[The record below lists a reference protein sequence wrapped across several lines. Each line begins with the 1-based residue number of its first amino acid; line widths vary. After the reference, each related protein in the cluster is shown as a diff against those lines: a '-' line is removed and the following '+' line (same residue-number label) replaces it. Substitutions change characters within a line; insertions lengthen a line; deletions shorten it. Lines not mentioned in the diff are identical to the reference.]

1 MPGFPFTATEPN
13 QIGQVTKWDVPVNDW
28 LGLKFSSGH
37 ADTLGTAIERWAE
50 EPWFDD
56 NKVRPDLLNRVYGID
71 GHLTFDKPEP
81 IQRARLMHER
91 KRAELERLAYLE
103 SASHS
108 WHSAKAAVGFGA
120 ALVGGISHP
129 VDLGLSFLPFIG
141 SEKAAASVA
150 KLGGA
155 SWRQAL
161 QRGVIAEEAMLGKVP
176 YHRLT
181 ASVIDGTVNQAVM
194 EIPIAI
200 QKHRDK
206 AIYGIE
212 DSVFNIVAGGA
223 FAGAVK
229 GLGLALERAGML
241 WREADPRMREAVI
254 QDTVNTIL
262 TGESPKAHWAMGMDE
277 AAIRAKV
284 GEDVRARNPVT
295 EEFKPEIKRSE
306 PEPDLERIKYEERTG
321 ELAQHGS
328 HVRANDDGSLTV
340 SDDVIQPGDPIHFG
354 FMGGPSD
361 MPKPWVLVEAG
372 NKFSTVNYKLNP
384 WATVMASDGTVK
396 TYQNAHHYSPHRF
409 NPDRLDSERQASVES
424 FFSKSKADH
433 EAKLQGLIDDETRKV
448 MDEVRRSQP
457 SPDPELVKGHSIKH
471 VPDDA
476 NIKAVEEDSADFEQ
490 TVLNMANTP
499 EARVRLEAE
508 IKAELKALD
517 EQGVSGEKAIDSM
530 IPCVVAKSK

>member
-1 MPGFPFTATEPN
+1 MPGFSFSVTEPN

-284 GEDVRARNPVT
+284 
-295 EEFKPEIKRSE
+295 
-306 PEPDLERIKYEERTG
+306 
-321 ELAQHGS
+321 
-328 HVRANDDGSLTV
+328 
-340 SDDVIQPGDPIHFG
+340 
-354 FMGGPSD
+354 
-361 MPKPWVLVEAG
+361 
-372 NKFSTVNYKLNP
+372 
-384 WATVMASDGTVK
+384 
-396 TYQNAHHYSPHRF
+396 
-409 NPDRLDSERQASVES
+409 SERVWADNPPMDANSLSSRIPEDLQAEVGSAFTVPREGEASVELSPYAQLIYDRMPVELRDALHAEGSYRAGLAESEDVLPPDMVAKMRAEHVTNPDVLEAQRYIADASRKVKEATDAERMVATES
-424 FFSKSKADH
+424 FFAKSKADH
-433 EAKLQGLIDDETRKV
+433 EAKLQGLIDTETQKV

-457 SPDPELVKGHSIKH
+457 SPDPELVKKHSIKH

-499 EARVRLEAE
+499 EARVRLETE

-517 EQGVSGEKAIDSM
+517 EQGISGEKAIDSM
-530 IPCVVAKSK
+530 IPCVIAKSK